1 VAAATRPARPGDRL
15 ARTGIPLLVV
25 GIVVVMV
32 VPLPAG
38 LLDLLIA
45 ANLSLAVVV
54 LVTAMLVEDALEFS
68 VFPALLLVTTLLRLS
83 LNVSTT
89 RLILLDGFA
98 GRVIEAFGGF
108 VVGGNLV
115 VGLVIF
121 LILVVIQF
129 AVITA
134 GAGRVAEVA
143 ARFTLDAMPGKQ
155 MAIDADLNSG
165 LITEAEARRRRE
177 EIAREADFYGAMDG
191 ASKFVKGDA
200 IAAVVI
206 VVINLLGGFAV
217 GVLQHHLSVGESIR
231 RFALLSVG
239 DGLVSQIP
247 ALLISVAA
255 GIVVTRTASE
265 NDGGLGADLWAQ
277 LLQSR
282 RVLGIA
288 AAAVGFMAVL
298 PGLPKIPFA
307 ALAAAL
313 AVAAA
318 RRPATAEVRRARE
331 EAAAKERIAAQHR
344 PDTPEAILAEIGV
357 EPLELE
363 LAPDLFDLVDQER
376 GGNLLERVKALR
388 RQIASDLG
396 LVVPLVRTRDNLML
410 PPSTYVIRVHGVE
423 VGRGEAP
430 PGCVL
435 VLADGDP
442 TALPGRPTREPVF
455 GLPAAWVPQELS
467 EAMES
472 AGYVVVDRGS
482 VLVTHLSEV
491 VRTHAAD
498 LLSRQDVQALVDV
511 VRQAAPALANDIGT
525 DALPLAEI
533 QRVLRGLLAEGVPIR
548 NLVRILEAVTAK
560 VRETRDPEALLEAAR
575 QALGPVICAG
585 VAMGDAIHALT
596 LDPLL
601 EQALLE
607 ALRTGESGSFLA
619 LDAVRTERLI
629 EGIAEAVNAAE
640 AAGRRPVILCSAQ
653 LRPALRR
660 LIAAGRP
667 SLPVL
672 SYAEL
677 SRNMTIEPVGVI
689 NLASHATAI

>member
-442 TALPGRPTREPVF
+442 AALPGRPTREPVF

-472 AGYVVVDRGS
+472 AGHVVVDRGS